1 MNVRKA
7 WDTVTPIHQTLGPYS
22 PFQGQGLCPNRGQS
36 KASTPEHQGPEEK
49 LQPYTLWGTA
59 EFCNP

>member
-49 LQPYTLWGTA
+49 LQPYTL
-59 EFCNP
+59 